1 MTWLALDGGGHPSA
15 RLAVEHVTR
24 FRYAQPVPASY
35 NEARLMPSSDA
46 RQHVVSTRVDIDPVT
61 WRREYR
67 DYWGTRVVA
76 FEAHTDHTELVVAA
90 SADVVVLAA
99 LDPPTAGWGELA
111 DPRVR
116 DRFAEELTHT
126 ARSDPGEEL
135 ADLAAVVVG
144 DLSPSEAARAV
155 CAIVT
160 ERLTYK
166 AGSTGVHT
174 AAVQAWAEGAGVCQD
189 FAHLAVGALRSVGVP
204 ARYVSGYL
212 HPKPNAGAGE
222 TVTGESH
229 AWVEWWAGDWYGWD
243 PTNDKPAGEMH
254 VAVGRGRDYGDI
266 SPVRGIV
273 AGGGA
278 GSQLDVEV
286 RVTRLR

>member
-1 MTWLALDGGGHPSA
+1 MTWLALDGGALPSA
-15 RLAVEHVTR
+15 RLAVEHLTR
-24 FRYAQPVPASY
+24 FRYAEPVPASY
-35 NEARLMPSSDA
+35 NEARVLPSSDA
-46 RQHVVSTRVDIDPVT
+46 RQHVVSTRLDIDPVT
-61 WRREYR
+61 WRKEYR
-67 DYWGTRVVA
+67 DYCGTRVVS
-76 FEAHTDHTELVVAA
+76 FEAHTDHTELVVRA

-99 LDPPTAGWGELA
+99 GDPPTAGWAQLA

-116 DRFAEELTHT
+116 DRFTEELTHT
-126 ARSDPGEEL
+126 ALSNPGEEL

-144 DLSPSEAARAV
+144 NLGPSEAARAV
-155 CAIVT
+155 CALVT
-160 ERLTYK
+160 ERLTYTT
-166 AGSTGVHT
+166 GSTGVQT
-174 AAVQAWAEGAGVCQD
+174 AAVQAWADGAGVCQD

-212 HPKPNAGAGE
+212 HPRADAEAGA

-243 PTNDKPAGEMH
+243 PTNDKPAGELH
-254 VAVGRGRDYGDI
+254 VAVGRGRDYSDV
-266 SPVRGIV
+266 SPVKGIV

-278 GSQLDVEV
+278 GSRLDVEV

>member
-1 MTWLALDGGGHPSA
+1 MDVGAEPSA

-24 FRYAQPVPASY
+24 FRYAAPVPASY
-35 NEARLMPSSDA
+35 NEARLLPSSEP
-46 RQHVVSTRVDIDPVT
+46 RQHVVSTRLDIDPVS

-76 FEAHTDHTELVVAA
+76 FEALADHTELVVTA

-99 LDPPTAGWGELA
+99 VEAPTARWSELG
-111 DPRVR
+111 DPRLR
-116 DRFAEELTHT
+116 DRFAEELSHT
-126 ARSDPGEEL
+126 DLSHPGEEL

-144 DLSPSEAARAV
+144 DLAPGEAARAV
-155 CAIVT
+155 CGLVT
-160 ERLTYK
+160 ERLSYTT
-166 AGSTGVHT
+166 GSTGVHT
-174 AAVQAWAEGAGVCQD
+174 AAVQAWLDGAGVCQD

-212 HPKPNAGAGE
+212 HPRPDAAPGE

-243 PTNDKPAGEMH
+243 PTNDQPAGELH
-254 VAVGRGRDYGDI
+254 VAVGRGRDYTDV
-266 SPVRGIV
+266 SPVKGIV
-273 AGGGA
+273 AGGVA
-278 GSQLDVEV
+278 GSELEVEV